1 MFVRETS
8 ANGKISFWT
17 IHPDANR
24 CLTLDQVFKVGANAK
39 KNGTGYPV
47 PKCHTSQMHLILT
60 GKLSFFDIS
69 VFAEVGFSHF
79 S

>member
-24 CLTLDQVFKVGANAK
+24 YLTLDQVFKVSASCEGNRMAF
-39 KNGTGYPV
+39 
-47 PKCHTSQMHLILT
+47 LIPELQDVWLQLT
-60 GKLSFFDIS
+60 LAGR
-69 VFAEVGFSHF
+69 
-79 S
+79 